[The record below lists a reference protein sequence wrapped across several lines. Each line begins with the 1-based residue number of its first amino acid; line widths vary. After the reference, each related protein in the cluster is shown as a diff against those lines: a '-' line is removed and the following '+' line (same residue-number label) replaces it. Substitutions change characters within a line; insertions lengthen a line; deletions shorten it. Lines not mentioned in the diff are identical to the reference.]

1 MSETLKAR
9 VRTRI
14 CLWDTGWRVAHAS
27 DLGEHVRDVEVRD
40 VEVSLEIQGDEGQGY
55 CLVMSPEGAFTA
67 DDWYATREEALRA
80 ACELFGVP
88 VDAWRP

>member
-14 CLWDTGWRVAHAS
+14 CFWDAGWRVADAS
-27 DLGEHVRDVEVRD
+27 DLGEHVRD
-40 VEVSLEIQGDEGQGY
+40 VEVSLEIQGDEEQGY
-55 CLVMSPEGAFTA
+55 CLVMSPEGGFTA

-80 ACELFGVP
+80 AYELFGVP

>member
-9 VRTRI
+9 ARTRI
-14 CLWDTGWRVAHAS
+14 CFWDAGWTVADAS
-27 DLGEHVRDVEVRD
+27 DLGEHVRD
-40 VEVSLEIQGDEGQGY
+40 VEVSLEIQGDEKQGY
-55 CLVMSPEGAFTA
+55 FLVMSPEGGFTT

-88 VDAWRP
+88 VDAWRS

>member
-1 MSETLKAR
+1 MGETLKAR

-14 CLWDTGWRVAHAS
+14 CFWDAGWRVADAS
-27 DLGEHVRDVEVRD
+27 DLGGHVRYVEL
-40 VEVSLEIQGDEGQGY
+40 SLEIQGDEGQGY
-55 CLVMSPEGAFTA
+55 CLVMSPEGGFTA

-88 VDAWRP
+88 VDAWRS